1 MALIEVVRDDSMMVP
16 GYEDQT
22 FKCSG
27 CDEVERRRAFR
38 VEAPSAAPEETVA
51 GAEQAAAATQGP
63 SASTAAIAAPDA
75 SDAAVPQHAAPPSSP
90 ASAGAG
96 ELDGEEMLRRAIA
109 LVRAP
114 ARGSQPLRGLTDR
127 HRSPVALASSVSTK
141 KAGISRLIRI
151 RHDPSYE
158 AAYAAKD
165 TKTGLVVLRHQDSA
179 RLRSMCERL
188 GWQVLEEG
196 AAVEE

>member
-1 MALIEVVRDDSMMVP
+1 MQLIEVVRDDSMMVP

-27 CDEVERRRAFR
+27 CNEVERRRAFR
-38 VEAPSAAPEETVA
+38 VEA
-51 GAEQAAAATQGP
+51 
-63 SASTAAIAAPDA
+63 ASTAPAETDAESAQAATSTQEPVAVSTAAA
-75 SDAAVPQHAAPPSSP
+75 SNGISAVQRHPAPPPSS

-96 ELDGEEMLRRAIA
+96 ELDAEEMLRRAIA

-114 ARGSQPLRGLTDR
+114 GHRSQPLRGLTDR
-127 HRSPVALASSVSTK
+127 QRGPAMPATSIGTKRVAV
-141 KAGISRLIRI
+141 SRLIQI
-151 RHDPSYE
+151 RHDPSFE

-165 TKTGLVVLRHQDSA
+165 TKSGLVVLRHPDSA

-188 GWQVLEEG
+188 GWQVLGEESP
-196 AAVEE
+196 AVEE